1 MNTTKT
7 QLDLG
12 CGTAKRPGFI
22 GLDLFEM
29 PGVDHVLD
37 LTSERFPFDDDSVD
51 TVFSAHFL
59 EHIDEPNHV
68 FQEIGRVCR
77 DGARIEIWTP
87 YAWTNEAFLY
97 GHLHCISEEMWIHL
111 GVSHRDAYVPMLNGR
126 WLLRR
131 FVFVID
137 QPTIDDLARHAVDL
151 DFAVKYLKGVV
162 REFGVE
168 IEYRDDLAVPPL
180 APERVYATERF
191 GPRTPFA
198 VPVPGVKH
206 ELKSLASSTTSQLRS
221 MSRRAR
227 HSLVRRLPGNPGT

>member
-12 CGTAKRPGFI
+12 CGTAKKPGFI
-22 GLDLFEM
+22 GLDLFEL

-51 TVFSAHFL
+51 SVFSAHFL

-68 FQEIGRVCR
+68 FEEIGRVCR

-97 GHLHCISEEMWIHL
+97 GHVHFISEEMWHHVCL
-111 GVSHRDAYVPMLNGR
+111 SHRDAYTPMLKGR

-131 FVFVID
+131 VVFVI
-137 QPTIDDLARHAVDL
+137 QPATIADLQRRSIDL

-162 REFGVE
+162 HEFGVE
-168 IEYRDDLAVPPL
+168 MEYRSDLSAPAVM
-180 APERVYATERF
+180 PERVYATERF
-191 GPRTPFA
+191 GARKPFA
-198 VPVPGVKH
+198 VRPPGMKH
-206 ELKSLASSTTSQLRS
+206 ELKSLASSMTSQLRS
-221 MSRRAR
+221 MSGRAR
-227 HSLVRRLPGNPGT
+227 HSLIRRLHGNPRT